1 MATSAASAPV
11 VRRGFGP
18 WTHTGE
24 PLALALHRLA
34 HKAHEERLGIL
45 PEPWE
50 PFACRVSSSRPG
62 HFPYV
67 VNLTPGHLHGCDCEG
82 YFRWQRCKHYAL
94 ALEVAG
100 WLPDVELDG
109 DELDDEGLWEA
120 AVAASPTILDRGRQ
134 VIAIA
139 ERAIRNTDPTPIAT
153 MTKSDRQAL
162 AAADLAAR
170 FPGQPAQAVAS

>member
-11 VRRGFGP
+11 TSAGP

-24 PLALALHRLA
+24 PLALALERLA
-34 HKAHEERLGIL
+34 HKAHEEGLEIL
-45 PEPWE
+45 PEPWA
-50 PFACRVSSSRPG
+50 PFASRVSSSRPG

-67 VNLTPGHLHGCDCEG
+67 VNLMPGHLHGCDCEG

-100 WLPDVELDG
+100 WLPDVELAG

-120 AVAASPTILDRGRQ
+120 AIAASPTLLDRGRQ
-134 VIAIA
+134 AIAIA
-139 ERAIRNTDPTPIAT
+139 ERAIRNTDPTPIAA

-170 FPGQPAQAVAS
+170 FPGQPAEAVAS

>member
-11 VRRGFGP
+11 TSAGP

-24 PLALALHRLA
+24 PLALALERLA
-34 HKAHEERLGIL
+34 HKAHEEGLEIL
-45 PEPWE
+45 PEPWA
-50 PFACRVSSSRPG
+50 PFASRVSSSRAG

-94 ALEVAG
+94 ALEAAG
-100 WLPDVELDG
+100 WLPDVELLADG
-109 DELDDEGLWEA
+109 DCKELDDHHLWEVA
-120 AVAASPTILDRGRQ
+120 IAASPAAAPPVSLMSRTDR
-134 VIAIA
+134 
-139 ERAIRNTDPTPIAT
+139 RAA
-153 MTKSDRQAL
+153 

-170 FPGQPAQAVAS
+170 ESRQMAQWAPEVA

>member
-11 VRRGFGP
+11 TSAGP
-18 WTHTGE
+18 WTQNGE

-34 HKAHEERLGIL
+34 HKAHEEGLGIL

-50 PFACRVSSSRPG
+50 PFASRVSSSRPG

-94 ALEVAG
+94 ALEAAG

-134 VIAIA
+134 AIAIA
-139 ERAIRNTDPTPIAT
+139 ERAIRNTDPRPITA
-153 MTKSDRQAL
+153 MTKHDRQAL

-170 FPGQPAQAVAS
+170 FPGQPAEAVAS